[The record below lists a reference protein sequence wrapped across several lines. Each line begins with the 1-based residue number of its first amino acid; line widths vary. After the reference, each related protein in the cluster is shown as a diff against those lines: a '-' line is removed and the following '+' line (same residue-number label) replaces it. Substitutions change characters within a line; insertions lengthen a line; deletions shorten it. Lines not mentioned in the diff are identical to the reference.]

1 MSFYFP
7 ARSRA
12 MAAVSG
18 VPFSMYII
26 QAFSMYWMAS
36 GIFFCSCLKGNKAG
50 WRHLYLHSTC
60 LLAVKT
66 AGTLTFI
73 IIPAC
78 SIALWIWGIA
88 LATHVGFIFLLV
100 SVITVVK
107 KKEEDTY
114 FAAWKSLSVSLR
126 KCFCFWKQQSN
137 VIAVNSRQIT
147 SRIRL
152 VFCVIFSFFQ
162 VSVLGLIILLRIL
175 EAYS

>member
-1 MSFYFP
+1 MQNLIGWHSIHCWVSSTLNLIWGLEWMSFYFP

-36 GIFFCSCLKGNKAG
+36 GIFFCSCLKGNKAR
-50 WRHLYLHSTC
+50 WRHLYLYGTC

-88 LATHVGFIFLLV
+88 LATHVGFFFLLV

-107 KKEEDTY
+107 KK
-114 FAAWKSLSVSLR
+114 KRRHLLCSVKKPVSLV
-126 KCFCFWKQQSN
+126 KEMFLLFK
-137 VIAVNSRQIT
+137 IT
-147 SRIRL
+147 VKRHSSQL
-152 VFCVIFSFFQ
+152 
-162 VSVLGLIILLRIL
+162 
-175 EAYS
+175 